1 MSDFHKATKREY
13 PDRPIVGVGAV
24 IVQNGRAVLVKRTG
38 EPLAGE
44 WSVPGGV
51 LEIGES
57 LRQGIEREAL
67 EETGL
72 VVVAGPVLDV
82 FDSISADPDGRT
94 RYHYCLIDF
103 LCRAV
108 SGELRA
114 GSDAAAVRWISR
126 DELETFPMREPV
138 RGVIRKAFE
147 LDETRESEKRF

>member
-1 MSDFHKATKREY
+1 MKREY

-24 IVQNGRAVLVKRTG
+24 IMQNGRAVLVKRTG

-57 LRQGIEREAL
+57 LRQGTEREAL

-72 VVVAGPVLDV
+72 MVVAGRVLDV
-82 FDSISADPDGRT
+82 FDSISADPDGRI
-94 RYHYCLIDF
+94 RHHYCLVDF
-103 LCRAV
+103 LCRLV

-126 DELETFPMREPV
+126 NELDTFPMPEPV

-147 LDETRESEKRF
+147 LEPSIEN